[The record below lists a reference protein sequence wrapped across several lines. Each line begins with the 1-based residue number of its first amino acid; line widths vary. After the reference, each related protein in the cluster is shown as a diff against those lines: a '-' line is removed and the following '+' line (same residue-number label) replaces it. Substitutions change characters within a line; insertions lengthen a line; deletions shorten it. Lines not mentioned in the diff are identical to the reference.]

1 MKKFVFFLLAL
12 LTLTFPFTFTSCE
25 QKPPIDTTEVGGG
38 TNPQI
43 DPNTVLTL
51 NPTQVSITPGE
62 QKRISIALN
71 PQPSGAFNIAW
82 TSSNP
87 AVATV
92 AGAVITG
99 VATGEA
105 TITATIEGT
114 QISAT
119 VAVKVGT
126 AIENAEFTNIKVIG
140 YQADMIPLSI
150 QTYELGENGDT
161 IWKTVT
167 DINEDGT
174 DDHFIKAIAYIMPS
188 TMTFESGTGVVGN
201 PGYVISANTAIIF
214 DGTYIY
220 PFWTYTFSD
229 DEEKYLTKE
238 LNEAGK
244 PVVKWRYATYTHFNE
259 YNYEKY
265 LYKVISSQG
274 AWPSTQEEQQAYLA
288 ENPYMGN
295 HDSYLGYLQVPENSS
310 SYIAVAGMVSGGKGF
325 EADAGE
331 NNEVILPY
339 LDVELKFFNNFEY
352 YGFEIDSNGETA
364 YFVTQGEG
372 DDKRFKMAEY
382 TTRKISFDNRKAA
395 PKRAANQFKGIPM
408 KRIEADR
415 LTNVA
420 LMQILPRF

>member
-12 LTLTFPFTFTSCE
+12 LTLTFPFSFTSCE
-25 QKPPIDTTEVGGG
+25 KPPKDTTDVNGG
-38 TNPQI
+38 TTGQI

-71 PQPSGAFNIAW
+71 PQPSVAFNIAW

-114 QISAT
+114 QISAS

-126 AIENAEFTNIKVIG
+126 AIENADFSNVKVIG
-140 YQADMIPLSI
+140 YQTDMIPLSI

-174 DDHFIKAIAYIMPS
+174 DDTFLKAIAYLMPS

-201 PGYVISANTAIIF
+201 PGYVVSVHTAIIF

-259 YNYEKY
+259 YTTKNISTK
-265 LYKVISSQG
+265 LSLLKVLGLQLKKNNKLIWPKTLIWATMTLTWVTCKFLKTLLLISLLLVWLAVVKVLKLMLAKTTKLSSLTWISS
-274 AWPSTQEEQQAYLA
+274 
-288 ENPYMGN
+288 
-295 HDSYLGYLQVPENSS
+295 
-310 SYIAVAGMVSGGKGF
+310 
-325 EADAGE
+325 
-331 NNEVILPY
+331 
-339 LDVELKFFNNFEY
+339 
-352 YGFEIDSNGETA
+352 
-364 YFVTQGEG
+364 
-372 DDKRFKMAEY
+372 
-382 TTRKISFDNRKAA
+382 
-395 PKRAANQFKGIPM
+395 
-408 KRIEADR
+408 
-415 LTNVA
+415 
-420 LMQILPRF
+420 